1 MSVVIGCLYLLSDCL
16 VIVVLFS
23 RTLSVSEESLL
34 RGLSRCPVSHS
45 GKWYASVVLGCF
57 HLHLLSD
64 CIFTVVLLF
73 FRSWIFVVPV
83 F

>member
-1 MSVVIGCLYLLSDCL
+1 MCVVIESLHLFDDRL

-23 RTLSVSEESLL
+23 RTLSVSEASLL

-45 GKWYASVVLGCF
+45 GKWYASVLLGCF
-57 HLHLLSD
+57 HLLSD